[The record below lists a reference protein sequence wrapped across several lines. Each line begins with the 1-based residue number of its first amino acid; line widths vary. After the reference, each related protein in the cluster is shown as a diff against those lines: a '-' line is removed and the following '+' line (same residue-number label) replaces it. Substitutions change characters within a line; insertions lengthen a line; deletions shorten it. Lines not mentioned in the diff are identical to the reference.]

1 MDASLVLVWVTMQ
14 RIHEPVIIPSLFQ
27 SEEQNLDQ
35 VWLSLCENDFLIQY
49 VIFVFLF
56 SVNNCSLLLIS
67 QPMLVATKVGSKGD
81 GKQGKILPS
90 FYLVADY
97 LFPFFNGNHIDPR
110 LLGPIASH

>member
-1 MDASLVLVWVTMQ
+1 MQ
-14 RIHEPVIIPSLFQ
+14 RIHELVINPSLFQ
-27 SEEQNLDQ
+27 SKEQNLDQ

-81 GKQGKILPS
+81 GTTAASKVKSYPLFISLPITTY
-90 FYLVADY
+90 FRFLMVI
-97 LFPFFNGNHIDPR
+97 G
-110 LLGPIASH
+110 